1 MTGPELAPGRE
12 EGAFT
17 RPAVGLV
24 LVLLLLLLL
33 WWW

>member
-1 MTGPELAPGRE
+1 MTGPELAPVRE
-12 EGAFT
+12 GGTFT
-17 RPAVGLV
+17 TPAVGLV